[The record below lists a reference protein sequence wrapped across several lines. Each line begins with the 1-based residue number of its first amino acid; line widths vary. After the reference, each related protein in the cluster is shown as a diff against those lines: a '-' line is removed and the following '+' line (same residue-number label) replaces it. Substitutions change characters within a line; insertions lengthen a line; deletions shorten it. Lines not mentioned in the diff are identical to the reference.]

1 MIEIQNIE
9 KTYKVGPSPVIVLQ
23 DISLHIQAG
32 EFVSIM
38 GASGSGKSTLLNILG
53 CFDKP
58 DTGSYF
64 LDSKL
69 ITYENDSTLSLIRNK
84 KIGFIFQSFNLI
96 PHYNAL
102 QNIELPLIYSGVNPD
117 ERKKRCLDLLKKVG
131 LHDRAEHLP
140 NALSGGERQ
149 RVAIARA
156 LIGNQTVILA
166 DEPTGNLDTSTSEE
180 IMALLKTIHQSGTT
194 LVLVTHDPKI
204 AQQTQRVIHI
214 SDGQILSDSPV

>member
-84 KIGFIFQSFNLI
+84 KIGFIFQCFNLI

-102 QNIELPLIYSGVNPD
+102 QNIELPLIYSGVNQD

-214 SDGQILSDSPV
+214 SDGKILSDSPV